1 MIAGFIIAF
10 PKHGQKELVQICFN
24 CVTFC
29 HMDCDFA
36 TLVCRVI
43 HLFVNVVC
51 FFLPRHVSRI
61 RYAVLHDSVAT
72 DRDRKL
78 SVLMWVFPAAPLT
91 SSFVT
96 DPEIKPLY
104 CQRLPFFFFQ
114 SWCRLQ
120 YSFACFS
127 CWLDFSLPL
136 ICLSSSFNCLLSQP
150 SLM

>member
-104 CQRLPFFFFQ
+104 CQRLPFFFF
-114 SWCRLQ
+114 SPDVGYNIALHASAADWISHFLWFVFPVHSTVF
-120 YSFACFS
+120 Y
-127 CWLDFSLPL
+127 P
-136 ICLSSSFNCLLSQP
+136 NP
-150 SLM
+150 H